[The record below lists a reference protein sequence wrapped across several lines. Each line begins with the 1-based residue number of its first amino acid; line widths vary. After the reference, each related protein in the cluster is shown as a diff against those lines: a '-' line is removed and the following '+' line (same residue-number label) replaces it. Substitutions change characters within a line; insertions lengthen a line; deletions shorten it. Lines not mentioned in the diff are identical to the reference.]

1 MSCSHWRPPV
11 TEPPRPLPPGL
22 MSPCPVPAPYPDN
35 NADAVAIELKRL
47 YDLYGTCA
55 GRLFELQHWLSKSE
69 EP

>member
-1 MSCSHWRPPV
+1 M
-11 TEPPRPLPPGL
+11 
-22 MSPCPVPAPYPDN
+22 PAPYPDN